1 MQYKRLSTLLERP
14 YWKNWTTKYK
24 KAQIGKA
31 HKEEIKITLWKRS
44 KWIQK
49 DTTLIGGWIIT
60 TINIGNPNPQFF
72 IRQWALNIR
81 VKTHY
86 KGANLG
92 RFMTCA

>member
-1 MQYKRLSTLLERP
+1 LEKLDNKIQKGTRLE
-14 YWKNWTTKYK
+14 
-24 KAQIGKA
+24 IGKA
-31 HKEEIKITLWKRS
+31 HKEETNITLWKRS

-60 TINIGNPNPQFF
+60 TINIGKPNPQLL

-86 KGANLG
+86 EGANLG
-92 RFMTCA
+92 SFMTCA